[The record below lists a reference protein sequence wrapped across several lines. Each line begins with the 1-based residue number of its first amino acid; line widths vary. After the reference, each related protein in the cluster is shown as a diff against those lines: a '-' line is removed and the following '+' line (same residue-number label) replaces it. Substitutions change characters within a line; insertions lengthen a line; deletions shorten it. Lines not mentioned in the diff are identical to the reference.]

1 LRPPAVFGEAPRI
14 DVALPPPPRKPIQE
28 LLTTN
33 YELLTSDLKG
43 KRMIIVMEQGATD
56 AQINH
61 VINLVREMGLKE
73 HPIRGTER
81 TVIACIGDERKVQ
94 KENLENSPGVEQVMP
109 VLAKYKMASKQ
120 FKKERSVISLGGSLG
135 ASAGGKKVAL
145 IAGPCSVESREQL
158 LHCATAVKEAG
169 ATALRGGAFKPR
181 TSPYEFQG
189 LGEEG
194 LKILAEA
201 RDKTGLAV
209 VTEVMAV
216 DQVDLVCKYA
226 DVLQIGARNMQNY
239 NLLTAVGKC
248 SKTVLL
254 KRGLSSTLEE
264 FLLAAE
270 YIIAGGNPNVILCER
285 GIRTF
290 ETYCRNTLPL
300 AIVPEVHRI
309 SHLPIVIDPSQ
320 GTGHA
325 HLVPDMCKAAIAAG
339 ADGLIIEAHD
349 DPEHALTDGAQ
360 SITPKTLKDIM
371 PTLKKIA
378 LAVDRDI

>member
-1 LRPPAVFGEAPRI
+1 
-14 DVALPPPPRKPIQE
+14 
-28 LLTTN
+28 
-33 YELLTSDLKG
+33 
-43 KRMIIVMEQGATD
+43 MIVVMEQGAPD
-56 AQINH
+56 SQIAHVVKLIQELGLKDH
-61 VINLVREMGLKE
+61 VIK
-73 HPIRGTER
+73 GTER
-81 TVIACIGDERKVQ
+81 TVIAAIGDDRAKA
-94 KENLENSPGVEQVMP
+94 KENIENAPGVEKVMP
-109 VLAKYKMASKQ
+109 VLARYKMASREM
-120 FKKERSVISLGGSLG
+120 KKDRTVISLGGTLG
-135 ASAGGKKVAL
+135 ASVGGKKVCM

-158 LHCATAVKEAG
+158 LTCAKEVKEAG

-189 LGEEG
+189 LGEAG

-201 RDKTGLAV
+201 REKTGMAV

-216 DQVDLVCKYA
+216 DQVALVCKYA
-226 DVLQIGARNMQNY
+226 DVLQVGARNMQNY
-239 NLLTAVGKC
+239 NLLMAVGET
-248 SKTVLL
+248 KTPVLL
-254 KRGLSSTLEE
+254 KRGLSASLEE

-270 YIIAGGNPNVILCER
+270 YIISRGNPNVILCER

-290 ETYCRNTLPL
+290 ENYCRNTLPL

-360 SITPKTLKDIM
+360 SITPKTLLETMKV
-371 PTLKKIA
+371 LKHIA
-378 LAVDRDI
+378 AAVDRDI